1 MSFSAPLKGFH
12 AQLPGSGPVVETIL
26 DRLRM
31 LDADVG
37 GGPPGLFGLSGPGV
51 SVEASP
57 REPFPENLVQ
67 ADCGIM
73 ALHGRSEAQ
82 PRPLGVDYVSILTGI
97 ATVQGML
104 AATLAQL
111 RGNPVARIELDA
123 NGVALLAVGQYIAAA
138 TADEDPEGYEDLPST
153 ARPPF
158 VSADGIAFEVE
169 SFSGEAWQGFWSS
182 LGAPERAI
190 ARGWRPFLLRY
201 ERASAVLPRELHEAV
216 ESTSFEEIRAVAAST
231 GMHVCPVR
239 TVSERRADP
248 DAGLPPWTLRAG
260 RAAPPAS
267 GSGAGLPLAGIHV
280 VESTRR
286 VQGPL
291 ATRLL
296 SLLGATVT
304 RIEPPGGDPLRGMP
318 PMAGDCS
325 AKFRVLNDGKRIAEI
340 DFKSAAGRDEV
351 MDLIRDA
358 DVFLHNWAPGK
369 DVELGLDAAA
379 MHAVNPGL
387 VYAAAC
393 GWGDALGTRPPAG
406 TDYMVQA
413 YSGVADA
420 LTPAG
425 EPPRPTL
432 MIMVDIAGGFVS
444 AEGIVAA
451 LVARQRTGRGGSVTT
466 SLLAAADALLREPSP
481 AAVDGVFAAADG
493 LLAIVTEDVEALC
506 SKLDIPVPP
515 PEELADA
522 ITKALGTRPM
532 ADWEG
537 RLGSI
542 AVPVRRDLGS
552 LVSRHPA
559 RFERNG
565 CAIAVS
571 PWIFGGA
578 SS

>member
-1 MSFSAPLKGFH
+1 MSFSAPLKGF
-12 AQLPGSGPVVETIL
+12 QVRIPGSGPAVETAH

-31 LDADVG
+31 LEADVDAARS
-37 GGPPGLFGLSGPGV
+37 GLFGLSGPGV
-51 SVEASP
+51 SVEACLRGP
-57 REPFPENLVQ
+57 LPENLVQ

-82 PRPLGVDYVSILTGI
+82 PRPLGVDYVSVLTGI
-97 ATVQGML
+97 AAVQGLL

-111 RGNPVARIELDA
+111 RGNPVSRVELGA

-138 TADEDPEGYEDLPST
+138 TADEDPEGSEGTPST

-158 VSADGIAFEVE
+158 VSADGVAFEVE
-169 SFSGEAWQGFWSS
+169 AFSGEAWQGFWAS

-201 ERASAVLPRELHEAV
+201 ERASVWLPRELHEAA
-216 ESTSFEEIRAVAAST
+216 ESTSFEGIRATAAST

-239 TVSERRADP
+239 TMADRRADP
-248 DAGLPPWTLRAG
+248 DAGSPPWSFRAG
-260 RAAPPAS
+260 RAAPPVS
-267 GSGAGLPLAGIHV
+267 GTDTGLPLAGVHV

-340 DFKSAAGRDEV
+340 DFKSAAGRAEV
-351 MDLIRDA
+351 LDLVRDA

-387 VYAAAC
+387 VHATAS
-393 GWGDALGTRPPAG
+393 GWGDALGEHPPAG

-420 LTPAG
+420 LASSGAPS
-425 EPPRPTL
+425 RPTL
-432 MIMVDIAGGFVS
+432 MIMVDVAGGFVS
-444 AEGIVAA
+444 AEGILAA
-451 LVARQRTGRGGSVTT
+451 LVARHRTGRGGEVTT
-466 SLLAAADALLREPSP
+466 SLLGAADALLREPSP

-493 LLAIVTEDVEALC
+493 LLAIVTEDVAALC
-506 SKLDIPVPP
+506 SILDIPVPP
-515 PEELADA
+515 PEELPDA
-522 ITKALGTRPM
+522 ITKALGTRPV
-532 ADWEG
+532 AEWKG

-542 AVPVRRDLGS
+542 MVPVRRDLGT
-552 LVSRHPA
+552 LVSSHPE

-565 CAIAVS
+565 CAIATS

-578 SS
+578 S

>member
-1 MSFSAPLKGFH
+1 MSFSLPLRGFQ
-12 AQLPGSGPVVETIL
+12 ASPAGSGPVVETAA

-31 LDADVG
+31 LGADVG
-37 GGPPGLFGLSGPGV
+37 DGRSGGFALSGPGAA
-51 SVEASP
+51 VEA
-57 REPFPENLVQ
+57 RLRGPFPENLVQ
-67 ADCGIM
+67 AGYGIM

-82 PRPLGVDYVSILTGI
+82 PRPLGVDYVSVLTGI
-97 ATVQGML
+97 AAVQGML

-111 RGNPVARIELDA
+111 RGNPVPRVELGAD
-123 NGVALLAVGQYIAAA
+123 GVAVLAVGQYIAAA
-138 TADEDPEGYEDLPST
+138 TADEDPEGYEGLPST

-169 SFSGEAWQGFWSS
+169 SFSGEAWQGFWAS
-182 LGAPERAI
+182 LGTPERAI

-201 ERASAVLPRELHEAV
+201 ERASAVLPRELHEAA
-216 ESTSFEEIRAVAAST
+216 ESATFEEIRSIAAST

-239 TVSERRADP
+239 TVTDRRADP
-248 DAGLPPWTLRAG
+248 DAGLPPWTFRPG
-260 RAAPPAS
+260 RAAPPSDGAH
-267 GSGAGLPLAGIHV
+267 AGLPLAGIHV

-340 DFKSAAGRDEV
+340 DFKSEAGRAELL
-351 MDLIRDA
+351 DLVRDA
-358 DVFLHNWAPGK
+358 DVFVHNWAPGK

-393 GWGDALGTRPPAG
+393 GWGDALGKQPPAG

-425 EPPRPTL
+425 APPRPTL

-444 AEGIVAA
+444 AEGILAA
-451 LVARQRTGRGGSVTT
+451 LVARQRTGHGGAVTT

-481 AAVDGVFAAADG
+481 AVVDGVFAAADG
-493 LLAIVTEDVEALC
+493 LLAIVTEDIEALC
-506 SKLDIPVPP
+506 SKLDIPLPSKD
-515 PEELADA
+515 ELPDA
-522 ITKALGTRPM
+522 ITKALGTRPV
-532 ADWEG
+532 ADWED

-542 AVPVRRDLGS
+542 AMPVLRDLGT
-552 LVSRHPA
+552 LVSRHPG

-565 CAIAVS
+565 CAIATS

-578 SS
+578 S

>member
-1 MSFSAPLKGFH
+1 MSFSAPLRGFQ
-12 AQLPGSGPVVETIL
+12 ARLPRSGPVVETVL

-31 LDADVG
+31 LEADVG
-37 GGPPGLFGLSGPGV
+37 GGPPGPFGLNGPGV
-51 SVEASP
+51 SVEAGL
-57 REPFPENLVQ
+57 RGPFSENLVQ
-67 ADCGIM
+67 AGCGIM
-73 ALHGRSEAQ
+73 AVHGRSEAR

-111 RGNPVARIELDA
+111 RGNPVSRIELDA
-123 NGVALLAVGQYIAAA
+123 DGVALLAVGQYIAAA

-169 SFSGEAWQGFWSS
+169 SFSGEAWQAFWAS
-182 LGAPERAI
+182 LGTPQRAI

-201 ERASAVLPRELHEAV
+201 ERASAVLPRELHEAA
-216 ESTSFEEIRAVAAST
+216 ESTSFEEIRAIAATT

-239 TVSERRADP
+239 TVAERRADP

-260 RAAPPAS
+260 RAAPP
-267 GSGAGLPLAGIHV
+267 GSDADAGLPLAGLHV

-296 SLLGATVT
+296 SMLGATVT

-340 DFKSAAGRDEV
+340 DFKAAAGRDEV

-369 DVELGLDAAA
+369 DVELGLDATA

-393 GWGDALGTRPPAG
+393 GWGDALGKRPPAG

-444 AEGIVAA
+444 AEGILAA

-506 SKLDIPVPP
+506 AKLDIPVPP
-515 PEELADA
+515 REELPDA
-522 ITKALGTRPM
+522 ITKALGTRPV
-532 ADWEG
+532 ADWESG
-537 RLGSI
+537 LGSI
-542 AVPVRRDLGS
+542 AVPVRRDLGG
-552 LVSRHPA
+552 LVSRHPG

-565 CAIAVS
+565 CAIALS
-571 PWIFGGA
+571 PWIFEGA
-578 SS
+578 S